1 MELPDSSPVTCPEED
16 MERDRKKGFT
26 LIEVM
31 IVIVILS
38 ILCAITIPKFAN
50 TKERTYIT
58 SMKADLRNLATY
70 QEMYAADSLGTY
82 FSGNGAAQG
91 FHPSQSVT
99 VTATALPGPPA
110 SWTAN
115 AVHSLTTKTC
125 AIAAD
130 GQASC
135 T

>member
-1 MELPDSSPVTCPEED
+1 MD
-16 MERDRKKGFT
+16 RDWRKGFT
-26 LIEVM
+26 LIELM
-31 IVIVILS
+31 IVIVIVG

-50 TKERTYIT
+50 AKQRTYLT
-58 SMKADLRNLATY
+58 SMRSDLRNLATY

-82 FSGNGAAQG
+82 FSGDGAAQG

-99 VTATALPGPPA
+99 VTATAVPGPPA

-125 AIAAD
+125 TVAAN
-130 GQASC
+130 GQATC